1 MLLYPSAVD
10 LSKFEKNKL
19 KNECFYGLPEK
30 VVFCQNCSY
39 SNQKPNSDKE
49 YKHTRKSQN
58 LLFYLTKKVFVQHAE
73 LRRKNVS

>member
-19 KNECFYGLPEK
+19 K
-30 VVFCQNCSY
+30 
-39 SNQKPNSDKE
+39 
-49 YKHTRKSQN
+49 KSVSMACLKKWYFVKIALTAIKNPIRIKNINIHGRVKN